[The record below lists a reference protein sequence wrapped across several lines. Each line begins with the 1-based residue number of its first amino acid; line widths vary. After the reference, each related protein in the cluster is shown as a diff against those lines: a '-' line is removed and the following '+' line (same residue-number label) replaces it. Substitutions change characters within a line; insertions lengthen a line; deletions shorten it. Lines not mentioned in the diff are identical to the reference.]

1 MLNKLTIKGNIVDVI
16 WKRIYK
22 GIVYIENETIVKIE
36 EKDVE
41 EDIYIMPGFIN
52 SHVHV
57 ESSMLTPASFAEI
70 AVKHG
75 TVAVVSDP
83 HEIAN
88 VCGNDGINF
97 MLQSGKKTPLKF
109 FFGAPS
115 CVPAT
120 SFETSGHTLTSKDID
135 NLLKRDDIYF
145 LSEMMN
151 FPGVIYEDSEV
162 LKKIELAHKYKKK
175 IDGHA
180 PGLSGNDLKKYV
192 NAGISTD
199 HECITIEEAIEK
211 IKLGIKIQIREGS
224 AAKNFESL
232 YKLIDLYPEMLMLC
246 TDDSHPDDLL
256 NGHINLLVKR
266 ALKNNLDLFNVLRSV
281 SYNVVNHYNIDVGLL
296 QAGDKADFIIV
307 DNLKSLNIEKTFIN
321 GNIVYDGKS
330 TIFTNKE
337 TTIINNFNCNKINE
351 SDIKIENTG
360 EKIKVINI
368 IEGELFTQSFIYS
381 HKQTGKYIS
390 SNIND
395 DILKIVVV
403 NRYKSSRPIIGFIK
417 NFGLT
422 KGAIAG
428 SIAHDSHNIIAV
440 GTTDN
445 EIVNAINKIIEIKGG
460 IVVCNNDQTD
470 FLKLEIAGLM
480 TNENVYSVA
489 KKYESLDFK
498 AKTLGAKLK
507 APFMTLSFMALL
519 VIPELKIGDKGLFD
533 GKKFELTSLFE
544 N

>member
-16 WKRIYK
+16 GRRIYK
-22 GIVYIENETIVKIE
+22 GIVYIENEIIVKIE
-36 EKDVE
+36 EKEVE
-41 EDIYIMPGFIN
+41 EDIFIMPGFIN
-52 SHVHV
+52 SHVHI

-88 VCGNDGINF
+88 VCGNNGINF

-120 SFETSGHTLTSKDID
+120 SFETSGHILSSKDID

-151 FPGVIYEDSEV
+151 FPGVIYKDSEV
-162 LKKIELAHKYKKK
+162 LKKIEFAHKYKKK

-180 PGLSGNDLKKYV
+180 PGLSGNDLKKYAD
-192 NAGISTD
+192 AGISTD
-199 HECITIEEAIEK
+199 HECITIEEAVEK
-211 IKLGIKIQIREGS
+211 IKFGIKIQIREGS

-232 YKLIDLYPEMLMLC
+232 YQLIDLYPDMIMLC

-266 ALKNNLDLFNVLRSV
+266 ALNKNLDLFNVLRSV
-281 SYNVVNHYNIDVGLL
+281 SYNVVSHYNIDVGLL
-296 QAGDKADFIIV
+296 QTGDKADFIIV

-330 TIFTNKE
+330 TTFTNKE

-351 SDIKIENTG
+351 SDIKIENAG

-368 IEGELFTQSFIYS
+368 IDGELFTQSFIYS
-381 HKQTGKYIS
+381 HKQTDKYIS

-403 NRYKSSRPIIGFIK
+403 NRYKPSKPIIGFIK

-428 SIAHDSHNIIAV
+428 SIAHDSHNIIVV
-440 GTTDN
+440 GTSDS
-445 EIVNAINKIIEIKGG
+445 EMVIAVNKIIEIKGG

-470 FLKLEIAGLM
+470 FLELEIAGLM
-480 TNENVYSVA
+480 TNKNIYRVA
-489 KKYESLDFK
+489 KKYELLDFK
-498 AKTLGAKLK
+498 AKTLGTKLK

-533 GKKFELTSLFE
+533 GNKFELTSLFTK
-544 N
+544 